1 MNMNTSPWAPYRPTS
16 AAPWNFERAWTLRRR
31 AGFAATWREL
41 ERDVSNGPGPAVH
54 RVLAGECRNEGI
66 PAEFARTADLLGD
79 SAAGASDARRLQA
92 WWLYRAL
99 FTPDPLS
106 ERLTLMWHDHFATSQ
121 LKVDDVA
128 ALRAQN
134 ETFRRKG
141 RGPFGDLLRNMLRD
155 PALLVWLDSPA
166 NRKGKP
172 NENLARELMEL
183 FTLGV
188 GHYSEPDVKEAARAL
203 TGRTIVQGQY
213 LFKKESHDEGVKSIL
228 GKTDRF
234 DGDEL
239 ADLLLDQPATA
250 HRLAWRLCQTFLG
263 ENVGDEA
270 AVTELARQLRSDG
283 LHIGRGVET
292 ILRSELF
299 FSERN
304 LHAQVSDPAG
314 FVVGAVRALER
325 FNRPPSTLL
334 LAEWTGRMGQELFF
348 PPNVGGWPGGRS
360 WLSGR
365 AVVARANFAAA
376 LVEGRLTAGSASDVP
391 DLRNLAARHG
401 RGNTTEDALRFFC
414 ELLLGRQLDPA
425 ASETVRRAGAAGGG
439 SESER
444 FNRTVAF
451 LLSRPEAQ
459 LS

>member
-1 MNMNTSPWAPYRPTS
+1 MRMSTSPWTRYRPRP
-16 AAPWNFERAWTLRRR
+16 AAPWNLARAWSLGRR
-31 AGFAATWREL
+31 AGFAATWGEI
-41 ERDVSNGPGPAVH
+41 ERDLADGPESAVD
-54 RVLAGECRNEGI
+54 RVLAAHSRAAGV
-66 PAEFARTADLLGD
+66 PADFASTADLLGEA
-79 SAAGASDARRLQA
+79 AAGSGDADRLQA
-92 WWLYRAL
+92 WWLYRML
-99 FTPDPLS
+99 FTPDPLA
-106 ERLTLMWHDHFATSQ
+106 ERLTLLWHNHFATSQ

-128 ALRAQN
+128 AMKRQN
-134 ETFRRKG
+134 ETIRRRA
-141 RGPFGDLLRNMLRD
+141 RGPFGDFLRDFLRD

-203 TGRTIVQGQY
+203 TGRTIAQGQY
-213 LFKKESHDEGVKSIL
+213 LFKKENHDEGAKTIL

-234 DGDEL
+234 DGDKL
-239 ADLLLDQPATA
+239 ADLLLDQPPTA
-250 HRLAWRLCQTFLG
+250 WRLAWRLCRTFLG
-263 ENVGDEA
+263 ENVGDDA
-270 AVTELARQLRSDG
+270 AILELAGRLRSDE

-314 FVVGAVRALER
+314 FVVGTVRSLER

-334 LAEWTGRMGQELFF
+334 LAEWTGRMGEALFF

-376 LVEGRLTAGSASDVP
+376 LVEGRLNAGSAADVP
-391 DLRNLAARHG
+391 DLRGLAARHG
-401 RGNTTEDALRFFC
+401 RGNTTDDALRFFGA
-414 ELLLGRQLDPA
+414 LLLGRQLDPA

-439 SESER
+439 SDSER
-444 FNRTVAF
+444 FNRTVAL